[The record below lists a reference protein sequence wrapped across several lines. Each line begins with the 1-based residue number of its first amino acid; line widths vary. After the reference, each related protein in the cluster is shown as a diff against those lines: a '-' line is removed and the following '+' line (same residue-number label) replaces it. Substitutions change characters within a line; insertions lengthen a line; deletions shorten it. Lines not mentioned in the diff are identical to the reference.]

1 MRTGGYIILFL
12 LFSSVQYA
20 QEPRYH
26 HVFFDN
32 SLMEESWFYSKTSYE
47 SPSFILNVQGRLPVE
62 NSMFFTPGNSLQ
74 LNYTSRPE
82 GNWTVKLENP
92 QWRGKDFI
100 KSGNFLRL
108 WLYITGETKPEHLP
122 QIAIGVKDEI
132 LSGYLSMENYIN
144 SYQPNKWVQ
153 VKIPFKDLKDSGGS
167 KFFQIESIEI
177 LQVMLKQPAHGEG
190 EHRLFID
197 QVEIVNGEGTPGN
210 LPAPEILTAKGYE
223 RHVDLTWQEVD
234 PELVRYIKV
243 YRSENNKEYFP
254 VGVQSPKEFSRF
266 VDYTGIPGKT
276 YQYKISHLSNDYSE
290 SPLSP
295 PVSAQTREMNDEELM
310 EMVQEAA
317 FRYYWDGAEPNSGLA
332 RENIP
337 GRKNMIAIGASGFG
351 LMALVVGAERKFV
364 SREEFI
370 TRIEK
375 IVSFIENG
383 DTFHGAL
390 PHFMDGPTGKVEPF
404 FGKYDDGADL
414 VETFFFM
421 QGLLT
426 VEQYLSNTD
435 PGEKKLRNR
444 ISKIWKDVEWDWF
457 LPHDD
462 SPYLYWHWSPEHEW
476 HINHKLIGWNETL
489 ITYFLAIASPTNAVS
504 PQMYYSGWASQDT
517 IAQNYRANWGK
528 TLEGS
533 KFYNNETYYG
543 ISLNVGVGSG
553 GPLFFTHYSFLGLDP
568 RKLNDKYT
576 NYFENNRDI
585 VLINYRYC
593 CENPGDFEGYGP
605 QRWGLTASDGPWG
618 YKAREAKPEF
628 DDGTIAP
635 TGAISSFPYTP
646 EKSMEALKQFY
657 REDGAFLWGEYG
669 FRDAFNLSQD
679 WTANIFMGLNQAPM
693 VVMIENHRTGLLWD
707 LFIKNPDVSKAIEK
721 LNSTEQEKT
730 RGN

>member
-1 MRTGGYIILFL
+1 MKTGSFIL
-12 LFSSVQYA
+12 LFFLSSWGNFA
-20 QEPRYH
+20 QEPEYH

-32 SLMEESWFYSKTSYE
+32 SLMEESWFYSEASYE
-47 SPSFILNVQGRLPVE
+47 SPSFILNVEGRLPVE
-62 NSMFFTPGNSLQ
+62 SELFFTPGNSLQ
-74 LNYTSRPE
+74 LNYTSRPK
-82 GNWTVKLENP
+82 GQWNVKLNYP

-100 KSGNFLRL
+100 KTGNFLSL
-108 WLYITGETKPEHLP
+108 WIYVTKGTKQDQLPE
-122 QIAIGVKDEI
+122 IAIGGLDENI
-132 LSGYLSMENYIN
+132 SGYVSMGKYIS
-144 SYQPNKWVQ
+144 SYQPNQWIQ
-153 VKIPFKDLKDSGGS
+153 VKIPLVDLKASQGS
-167 KFFQIESIEI
+167 KVEEINSAEI
-177 LQVMLKQPAHGEG
+177 LQVLLKQPPNGNGDH
-190 EHRLFID
+190 LIFID
-197 QVEIVNGEGTPGN
+197 QLEILNAEPSKGNLNVPEIVN
-210 LPAPEILTAKGYE
+210 AIGYE

-243 YRSENNKEYFP
+243 YRAENNKDFHP

-266 VDYTGIPGKT
+266 VDYTGVPGET
-276 YQYKISHLSNDYSE
+276 YQYKISSLAIDYSE
-290 SPLSP
+290 SPLSQ

-317 FRYYWDGAEPNSGLA
+317 FRYYWEGAEPNSGLA

-337 GRKNMIAIGASGFG
+337 GRKNMIATGASGFG
-351 LMALVVGAERKFV
+351 LMALVVGAERQFI

-390 PHFMDGPTGKVEPF
+390 SHFMDGPTGKVEPF

-414 VETFFFM
+414 VETSFFI

-426 VEQYLSNTD
+426 VEQYLSETD
-435 PGEKKLRNR
+435 PEEKELRRR
-444 ISKIWKDVEWDWF
+444 ISQIWKNVEWNWF
-457 LPHDD
+457 KQFKD

-489 ITYFLAIASPTNAVS
+489 ITYFLATASPTHGVS
-504 PQMYYSGWASQDT
+504 SDMYYTGWASQDT
-517 IAQNYRANWGK
+517 IAQNYRSNWGQ
-528 TLEGS
+528 THAGS
-533 KFYNNETYYG
+533 MFTNKEIYYG
-543 ISLNVGVGSG
+543 IPLEVGVGTG

-568 RKLNDKYT
+568 NQLEDKYT

-593 CENPGDFEGYGP
+593 CENPGNYEGYSP
-605 QRWGLTASDGPWG
+605 QSWGLTASDGPWG
-618 YKAREAKPEF
+618 YKAREPKTEM

-646 EKSMEALKQFY
+646 EKSMEALKKFY
-657 REDGAFLWGEYG
+657 REDGAFIWGEYG

-679 WTANIFMGLNQAPM
+679 WTTNIFMGLNQAPM

-707 LFIKNPDVSKAIEK
+707 LFMKNKDVQNAVQKI
-721 LNSTEQEKT
+721 NTQGPGKT
-730 RGN
+730 KGN